1 VRTLLLS
8 RGRETWS
15 KTVAGNVFDVDL
27 LEWEKTVALII
38 ASALVVGLA
47 SLAVLLWALS
57 SGQYDDLD
65 GDAQRIL
72 MDDDLSD

>member
-1 VRTLLLS
+1 M
-8 RGRETWS
+8 
-15 KTVAGNVFDVDL
+15 FIDVDL
-27 LEWEKTVALII
+27 LEWEKTMALII
-38 ASALVVGLA
+38 ASALVVRLA

>member
-1 VRTLLLS
+1 MF
-8 RGRETWS
+8 
-15 KTVAGNVFDVDL
+15 FDVDL

-38 ASALVVGLA
+38 ASALVIGLA

>member
-1 VRTLLLS
+1 MF
-8 RGRETWS
+8 
-15 KTVAGNVFDVDL
+15 FDVDL
-27 LEWEKTVALII
+27 LEWEKTMALII